1 MKEITFDRF
10 VRMLG
15 VVIILIVMY
24 LLINKLSAILMP
36 FLVAWFI
43 AYLLYPIVCFF
54 QYRCHLHFRVVA
66 IIVTLLLVC
75 GGITVAG
82 LFIIP
87 PMIDE
92 FVRVQDVITQYL
104 STQAVH
110 SDLPH
115 LIEEY
120 AGKYLRHQ
128 DLSKL
133 VTFND
138 IAVLFEKRVPQLLS
152 FISSSFNTLLGVIA
166 SLIAVIYMFF
176 ILMDYEQMSDG
187 VIRLIPQKHR
197 HFVSGMLNDVKVGMN
212 SYFRGQSLIA
222 FCVGI
227 LFAIGFTIIG
237 FPLAIPLGLFIGIL
251 NLVPYLQV
259 VGFVPTVI
267 LALLKSYDTGE
278 GFWGIL
284 LSALIVFCVVQAIQ
298 DWILTPRIMGHVMG
312 LNGAIILLSLS
323 VWGTLLGFIGL
334 IIALP
339 LTTLIFSY
347 YKRFVLH
354 ERGSLLS
361 DITENETQKDET
373 ESNQT
378 KK

>member
-15 VVIILIVMY
+15 VLAILIILY
-24 LLINKLSAILMP
+24 LLLNKLSAILLP
-36 FLVAWFI
+36 FLAAWFI

-54 QYRCHLHFRVVA
+54 QYKCHLHYRVLA
-66 IIVTLLLVC
+66 ILVTLILVL
-75 GGITVAG
+75 GILTVAG

-87 PMIDE
+87 PMIE
-92 FVRVQDVITQYL
+92 ECVRVQDIVTNYV

-110 SDLPH
+110 SNLPD
-115 LIEEY
+115 LIEKY
-120 AGKYLRHQ
+120 AGQYIRSQ
-128 DLSKL
+128 DLSKM
-133 VTFND
+133 VTLQD
-138 IAVLFEKRVPQLLS
+138 IVGMLEKRVPQLFS
-152 FISSSFNTLLGVIA
+152 FLSSSLNTLIGIVA

-187 VIRLIPQKHR
+187 VIRLIPPKHR
-197 HFVSGMLNDVKVGMN
+197 AFVSGMLTDVKDGMN

-222 FCVGI
+222 LCVGI
-227 LFAIGFTIIG
+227 LFSIGFAIID
-237 FPLAIPLGLFIGIL
+237 FPLAVPLGLFIGIL

-259 VGFVPTVI
+259 VGFIPTII
-267 LALLKSYDTGE
+267 LALLKSYDTGQS
-278 GFWGIL
+278 FWSIIL
-284 LSALIVFCVVQAIQ
+284 AALLVFCIVQAIQ

-323 VWGTLLGFIGL
+323 VWGALLGFIGL
-334 IIALP
+334 MIALP

-354 ERGSLLS
+354 ERG
-361 DITENETQKDET
+361 DILPHNAKNKAENDES
-373 ESNQT
+373 E
-378 KK
+378 